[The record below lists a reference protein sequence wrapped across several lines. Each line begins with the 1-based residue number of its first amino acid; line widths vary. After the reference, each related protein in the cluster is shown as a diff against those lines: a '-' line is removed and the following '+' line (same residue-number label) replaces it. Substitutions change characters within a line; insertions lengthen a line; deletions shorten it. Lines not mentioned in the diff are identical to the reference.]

1 MADMAAKA
9 VKDEQTVKK
18 VAVVGGGLVRISVKV
33 PGFLEEIIFFIL
45 DDTAI
50 LAGKIVFKVA
60 SYAQLS
66 LDLIARVKSKIDPK
80 LRPKCSLNRRLSV
93 DEKHFENGAFQ
104 NR

>member
-50 LAGKIVFKVA
+50 LAGKIVFKVS
-60 SYAQLS
+60 SYAQLGF
-66 LDLIARVKSKIDPK
+66 DCTREV
-80 LRPKCSLNRRLSV
+80 
-93 DEKHFENGAFQ
+93 EN
-104 NR
+104 